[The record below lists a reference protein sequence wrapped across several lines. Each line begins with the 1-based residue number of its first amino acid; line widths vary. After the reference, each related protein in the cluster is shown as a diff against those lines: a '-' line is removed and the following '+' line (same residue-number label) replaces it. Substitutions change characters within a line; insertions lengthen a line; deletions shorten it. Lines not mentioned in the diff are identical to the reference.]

1 MNKNN
6 MTEIQAIM
14 ADCKKHHIRV
24 LNPDVNES
32 ESNFT
37 VNKNGDIR
45 FGMGGMKGFGAN
57 IVDAIVQERTE
68 HGLFEDIYDF
78 CVRMSGVVNLKSME
92 ALAYQGLSTS

>member
-1 MNKNN
+1 MA
-6 MTEIQAIM
+6 ESQAIM
-14 ADCKKHHIRV
+14 ADCKKHRIKV

-57 IVDAIVQERTE
+57 IVDAIVAERE
-68 HGLFEDIYDF
+68 ANGSFKDIYDF
-78 CVRMSGVVNLKSME
+78 SERMAGIVNRKAME
-92 ALAYQGLSTS
+92 SLV